1 MDARFLAAFTDPA
14 PVRML
19 GRVVYPFCL
28 KHRVRLMAMSSPMI
42 VGGDVSPM
50 DYYAAVLTCAEEP
63 IEAPGLIDSWRLH
76 ALSENPFKF
85 NRELLR
91 FSEYVMVG
99 HWPKFWENSRKQGNA
114 GHGIP
119 WPLSVASNLIASGI
133 PEQRAWE
140 MPECQAIW
148 LNVALAA
155 RKGVDV
161 NVLSTEEEE
170 LMESIR
176 RLSTPPEVK
185 TPDGPNS

>member
-19 GRVVYPFCL
+19 GRIVYPFCL
-28 KHRVRLMAMSSPMI
+28 KHRVRLEAMRSPL
-42 VGGDVSPM
+42 VAGGDISVM
-50 DYYAAVLTCAEEP
+50 DYYAAVLICAEEP
-63 IEAPGLIDSWRLH
+63 IKSPGLIDHWRLNE
-76 ALSENPFKF
+76 LSENPIRFD
-85 NRELLR
+85 RELLR
-91 FSEYVMVG
+91 FSEYVMVQ
-99 HWPKFWENSRKQGNA
+99 HWPKFWENSRKSGNA
-114 GHGIP
+114 GQGIP
-119 WPLSVASNLIASGI
+119 WPLSVAASLIASGI

-155 RKGVDV
+155 RKGVEV

-176 RLSTPPEVK
+176 SLSTPPEVK
-185 TPDGPNS
+185 TPDGTNS

>member
-19 GRVVYPFCL
+19 GRIVYPFCL
-28 KHRVRLMAMSSPMI
+28 KHRVRLEAMGSPLV
-42 VGGDVSPM
+42 VGGDVGVM
-50 DYYAAVLTCAEEP
+50 DYYAAVLICAEEP
-63 IEAPGLIDSWRLH
+63 IKAPSLLDSWRLH
-76 ALSENPFKF
+76 ALSENPIRF

-91 FSEYVMVG
+91 FSEYVMVQ
-99 HWPKFWENSRKQGNA
+99 HWPKFWENKRKSGTA
-114 GHGIP
+114 GQGIP
-119 WPLSVASNLIASGI
+119 WPLHVASNLIANGI

-140 MPECQAIW
+140 MPECQAVW

-155 RKGVDV
+155 RKGVEV

-170 LMESIR
+170 LMESVR

-185 TPDGPNS
+185 TPDGTHR